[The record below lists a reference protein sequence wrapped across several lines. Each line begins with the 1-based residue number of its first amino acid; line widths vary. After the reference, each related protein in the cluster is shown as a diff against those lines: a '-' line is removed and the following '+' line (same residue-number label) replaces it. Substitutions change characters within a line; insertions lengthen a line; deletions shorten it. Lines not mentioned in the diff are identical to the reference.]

1 MFFTI
6 SDLIMKLYYFVV
18 ACFISV
24 CATVLYYMGYDP
36 DEGDNE
42 GGL

>member
-1 MFFTI
+1 MIATI
-6 SDLIMKLYYFVV
+6 ADLIMRAYYFIV

-24 CATVLYYMGYDP
+24 CATVLYYMGFDP